1 VNACR
6 FCSNTE
12 RMRRY
17 AGRPVSRGELAEVLE
32 RKRAEGYGHVT
43 FSGGEPTLYPRFW
56 ELLRSAKDLGYR
68 TQVISNGAAL
78 ALPAFAAKT
87 LPHADELCLSVHGDT
102 ARVHDA
108 LTGRAGSFAK
118 MKAALAAA
126 AAYAGTL
133 KLTVNA
139 VAMRLNVA
147 RLPRIAALA
156 AAHPKAREFWI
167 SSLIPE
173 GAALAGYSE
182 LAVPYARIMAQAEAV
197 AAQTERRGVGLF
209 FFGFPL
215 CALGRFRPSASERHK
230 NPSGAVSLQPRPGG
244 RAVLGDAGP
253 DAPPRVKP
261 ARCRSCRLDGECAG
275 VWERH
280 LREFGDEE
288 VRPCKR

>member
-1 VNACR
+1 
-6 FCSNTE
+6 
-12 RMRRY
+12 MRRY
-17 AGRPVSRGELAEVLE
+17 ARRPISRAELASVLE

-56 ELLRSAKDLGYR
+56 ELLRLAKRLGYR
-68 TQVISNGAAL
+68 TQVVSNGAAL
-78 ALPAFAAKT
+78 ALAAFAERT
-87 LPHADELCLSVHGDT
+87 LPHVDELCLSIHGDT
-102 ARVHDA
+102 ARIHDA

-126 AAYAGTL
+126 AAYAGPL

-147 RLPRIAALA
+147 RLPRIAALVSS
-156 AAHPKAREFWI
+156 HPKAREFWV

-173 GAALAGYSE
+173 GAALSGYSK
-182 LAVPYARIMAQAEAV
+182 LAVPYARVMEQAAPV
-197 AAQTERRGVGLF
+197 AAALAGAGVELR

-215 CALGRFRPSASERHK
+215 CALGRFHRSASEHFK
-230 NPSGAVSLQPRPGG
+230 NPSAAVSMQSRPGG

-253 DAPPRVKP
+253 DAPSRVKP
-261 ARCRSCRLDGECAG
+261 PRCSACRLVRECPG

-280 LREFGDEE
+280 LREFGDGE
-288 VRPCKR
+288 VRPWKS